1 MKIMRIKLTADGM
14 LKYKYARDSYQF
26 TPEQEYE
33 REYTGTGRRRKLT
46 LTNEELDQLV
56 GWG

>member
-1 MKIMRIKLTADGM
+1 MRIKLTADGM